1 MSTAK
6 ARVKECSRESS
17 GCVAAPA
24 NKQRSPWPRSFQYLS
39 FVPSGLY
46 PYYAGFSI
54 RAGPPREKSL
64 SAHTLAQDSQQPV
77 SPREKSLSAH
87 TLAQKAVAPATIAMP
102 LSDDAG
108 IMTLESGN
116 EIGAI
121 AAYSTW
127 TKSPKYDWYEEYT
140 DDKISSVDKNKNI
153 TVDPTQINISQEENS
168 QFIPFEMSRY
178 YDGYDLMEADIWFY
192 YLSSDGIVG
201 S

>member
-87 TLAQKAVAPATIAMP
+87 TLAQDSQQPVCGTMATVVPSLSCVQLFATPWTTARQAPRSFNIFEYAQTHIRRVSDAIQPSHP
-102 LSDDAG
+102 LSPP
-108 IMTLESGN
+108 
-116 EIGAI
+116 
-121 AAYSTW
+121 
-127 TKSPKYDWYEEYT
+127 SPPAL
-140 DDKISSVDKNKNI
+140 NL
-153 TVDPTQINISQEENS
+153 SQH
-168 QFIPFEMSRY
+168 QGLFQ
-178 YDGYDLMEADIWFY
+178 
-192 YLSSDGIVG
+192 
-201 S
+201 